1 MLLSLNGESVRS
13 DFDRRKVNT
22 FILFAVSPAQPSAGF
37 FLRLSCELGQGQ
49 AARCSGVISMLDLTK
64 VMGQQ
69 DLLSCPSRSVG
80 TPSSLMTFTSTG
92 LSSGSSEPEGLSW
105 AAKAHL
111 SLGQARLGGLCISAL
126 FVKGNGAAGV
136 LWGGWDWQ

>member
-1 MLLSLNGESVRS
+1 MLSLKGKFVRS
-13 DFDRRKVNT
+13 GFDRRKVGT
-22 FILFAVSPAQPSAGF
+22 FILLAVSPVQPSAGF

-105 AAKAHL
+105 AAKAHF
-111 SLGQARLGGLCISAL
+111 SLAHGGLCISAL
-126 FVKGNGAAGV
+126 FVKGNAAAGV